1 METKEKEYAPGM
13 RVIIRD
19 EEWMIKQAIHNSLDE
34 LVLFCQGTS
43 ISVKNKEVF
52 FLTDMEKI
60 EHVKPENTRLVV
72 DTTPQY
78 AAGVL
83 FMESLWRQKLFFG
96 PTLRMGTR
104 AAMDLMPFQL
114 EPARLA
120 LSRPRQRILIADT
133 VGLGKTLEAGI
144 LMSELI
150 HRGKGQRILVVTVKS
165 MMAQFQ
171 KEMWNRFTIPLIRL
185 DSSRIQRIR
194 ENLSFAANPFFYYD
208 KTIISID
215 TLKRDSEYRSH
226 LENAH
231 WDIIVIDEAQN
242 VADRSGNRNWLLEP
256 TNKTNSK
263 RSQLAKLLAERSD
276 TLIMLSATPHDGR
289 AESFAS
295 LMLMLDPTQIT
306 DPSHYSRDQVKG
318 LFVRRFK
325 KDVKDQISGAF
336 MERYVET
343 LECDASPAEEAV
355 FDFFTDMQLEMDL
368 KKTRGMGQLF
378 KTTLEKALFSSPVA
392 CVKSI
397 NERLARLRKKYADGQ
412 IGDIQTLETLRDLA
426 LKIGP
431 KDFSRYQRLLE
442 LLRGKQYQWDPNAE
456 DDRLVIFTERIET
469 MKFLA
474 ENLKKDLNL
483 PSEAVRTISGSDR
496 DCDLLK
502 LVEEFGQNNSPVRVI
517 VASDVASEGL
527 NLHYLCHRIIHFDIP
542 WSLMVFQQ
550 RNGRIDRYGQQK
562 RPDIRYFWIRSKNQ
576 QILGDARTLR
586 ILIAKE
592 QKAAEN
598 IGDPTLLMG
607 KFNIDE
613 EEKVVASAIETGM
626 SEKEFSDQ
634 LDKTLAEFDP
644 FEALLRA
651 GNIAST
657 PEPAETQ
664 LEPTLF
670 TDADF
675 LCKSLEL
682 HQVPVERF
690 ANTSGIRVTLTPE
703 LEGRLKALMPE
714 EALPR
719 DAARDRKFLSLSD
732 DKEFCMQEMRLSHQ
746 SNLDESA
753 WPKTQFLWPLH
764 PLFSWVHDQNRL
776 LFKRGE
782 APLIDS
788 PNLEKNEMMFLMA
801 GTIPNQRSEPLV
813 DEWFG
818 LLYRE
823 GRFVKQ
829 YSMRDAISF
838 CGVKAGMINSHTLKQ
853 DASQRASLLVPD
865 AVARARK
872 ILTAAFKKYEEE
884 THPKIEEER
893 ASLEEWKKF
902 QRDVFKNVTDERQ
915 KEENERRIQKKFALF
930 DQWVAEAMTI
940 KDEPYIR
947 FVGAVTGK

>member
-1 METKEKEYAPGM
+1 MENKEKEYAPGM

-19 EEWMIKQAIHNSLDE
+19 EEWIIKQVIHNSLDD

-60 EHVKPENTRLVV
+60 EHVKPEKTQLVV

-120 LSRPRQRILIADT
+120 LSRVRQRILIADA

-150 HRGKGQRILVVTVKS
+150 HRGKGRRILVVTVKS

-194 ENLSFAANPFFYYD
+194 ENISFAANPFFYYD

-215 TLKRDSEYRSH
+215 TLKRDAEYRSH

-242 VADRSGNRNWLLEP
+242 VADRSGNWHWLLDP
-256 TNKTNSK
+256 INKTNSK
-263 RSQLAKLLAERSD
+263 RSKLAKLLAERSD

-295 LMLMLDPTQIT
+295 LMQMLDPTQII
-306 DPSHYSRDQVKG
+306 DPSHYSREEIKG

-325 KDVKDQISGAF
+325 KDVKDQITSAF
-336 MERYVET
+336 KERNVET
-343 LECDASPAEEAV
+343 LECDASPAEEAA
-355 FDFFTDMQLEMDL
+355 FDFFTEMQLKMDL
-368 KKTRGMGQLF
+368 KKTKGMGQLF
-378 KTTLEKALFSSPVA
+378 KTTLEKALFSSPAA

-397 NERLARLRKKYADGQ
+397 NERLARLRKKYSDGQ
-412 IGDIQTLETLRDLA
+412 ISDIQKLETLRDLA

-442 LLRGKQYQWDPNAE
+442 LLRGNDYKWDPKVE

-474 ENLKKDLNL
+474 ENLQKDLHL
-483 PSEAVRTISGSDR
+483 PKDAVRTISGSDR

-562 RPDIRYFWIRSKNQ
+562 SPDIRYFWIRSKNKK
-576 QILGDARTLR
+576 ILGDARTLR

-592 QKAAEN
+592 QQASEN

-613 EEKVVASAIETGM
+613 EEKIVASAIENET
-626 SEKEFSDQ
+626 SAEDFSNQ
-634 LDKTLAEFDP
+634 LDKTLEEFDP
-644 FEALLRA
+644 FEALMRA
-651 GNIAST
+651 GNVSTT

-675 LCKSLEL
+675 LYKSLEL
-682 HQVPVERF
+682 HKVPVERF
-690 ANTSGIRVTLTPE
+690 TQKTGLRVTLTPE
-703 LEGRLKALMPE
+703 LEGRLKAMMPE

-719 DAARDRKFLSLSD
+719 NAAKDRKFLSLSD
-732 DKEFCMQEMRLSHQ
+732 DKEFCMEEMRMSHQ
-746 SNLDESA
+746 NNLDESA

-764 PLFSWVHDQNRL
+764 PLFTWVHDQNRL

-788 PNLEKNEMMFLMA
+788 PNLAKNETMFLMA

-818 LLYRE
+818 LLYRD
-823 GRFVKQ
+823 GRFVKE
-829 YSMRDAISF
+829 YAMRDAISF
-838 CGVKAGMINSHTLKQ
+838 CGVKAEMINTLSLTQEAAQK
-853 DASQRASLLVPD
+853 ASLLVPD

-872 ILTAAFKKYEEE
+872 ILTAAFKRYEA
-884 THPKIEEER
+884 TTKPQIEAER

-902 QRDVFKNVTDERQ
+902 QEGITKKMTDERQ
-915 KEENERRIQKKFALF
+915 KEENERRIQKAFARF
-930 DQWVAEAMTI
+930 DEWVEKAMTI
-940 KDEPYIR
+940 DDEPYIR